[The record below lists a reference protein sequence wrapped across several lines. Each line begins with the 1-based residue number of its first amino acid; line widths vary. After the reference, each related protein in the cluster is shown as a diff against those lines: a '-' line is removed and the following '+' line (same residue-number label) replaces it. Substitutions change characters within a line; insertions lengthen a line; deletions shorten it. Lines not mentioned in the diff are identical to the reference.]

1 MIGGWSSSEWT
12 AFGIVALAGLV
23 SALDDWRG
31 MLLAWALMG
40 AAGGVLLWQTAETPG
55 ELAWVQ
61 VLHSILLALLF
72 YLTGRRAQRIAPKA
86 LEAPAIVHW
95 RFRVLTAFFF
105 YTLARVMALRFPLP
119 IASPPLL
126 IVTYTL
132 IGIGLL
138 IATLGR
144 SPLKAGLGVLTMF
157 NGYQVFYLSVQDS
170 LLAIG
175 LMAGM
180 NLLVAFLTA
189 ALTLVRREVSA

>member
-1 MIGGWSSSEWT
+1 MIGGWGSGEWT
-12 AFGIVALAGLV
+12 VFGIVTLAGLV
-23 SALDDWRG
+23 LALDDWRW
-31 MLLAWALMG
+31 MLFAWALMG
-40 AAGGVLLWQTAETPG
+40 AAGGVLLWQTTETPG

-61 VLHSILLALLF
+61 GFNSALLALLF
-72 YLTGRRAQRIAPKA
+72 YLTGRRAQRIAPKT

-95 RFRVLTAFFF
+95 RFRILSAFFF
-105 YTLARVMALRFPLP
+105 YTLARVIALRFPLP
-119 IASPPLL
+119 IASPSLL

-138 IATLGR
+138 ITTLSR

-189 ALTLVRREVSA
+189 ALTLVHREVSA